1 MVRLTTHTTNQE
13 RKIICFGIAIGMLLG
28 VIGIKL
34 LGMSGTV
41 ILAAIVFLVPL
52 APEIR
57 DQLSTVR
64 TPRAQRPTVEL
75 PHVTMPH
82 VDVPH
87 VKVPHVDMPDFH
99 MSEETKEE
107 LAEEWLSNRAI
118 VIYFILFVIS
128 FLIGYVVLN

>member
-1 MVRLTTHTTNQE
+1 MVRLTTHTMNKE

-34 LGMSGTV
+34 MGMSATV
-41 ILAAIVFLVPL
+41 ILAAVIFLVPL
-52 APEIR
+52 VPEIR
-57 DQLSTVR
+57 EHLRTVR
-64 TPRAQRPTVEL
+64 TQQAQMPQVEL

-82 VDVPH
+82 VDMPH

-107 LAEEWLSNRAI
+107 FTEDWLSNRAI
-118 VIYFILFVIS
+118 VIYFILFLIS

>member
-1 MVRLTTHTTNQE
+1 MITHTTNQE

-28 VIGIKL
+28 VIGTKL
-34 LGMSGTV
+34 LGTSGTV
-41 ILAAIVFLVPL
+41 ILAALVFLMPL
-52 APEIR
+52 VPEIWNHLR
-57 DQLSTVR
+57 TLK
-64 TPRAQRPTVEL
+64 TPRAQIPEMEL

-87 VKVPHVDMPDFH
+87 MKVPHVDMPDFH

-107 LAEEWLSNRAI
+107 LSEDWLSNRAI

-128 FLIGYVVLN
+128 FLIGYVLLD